1 MKCKD
6 CRFFKKLRIQNTET
20 FCCCKNFM
28 DPDGVIIQMNKPLNC
43 GEDSE
48 PTNDSIV
55 DYYDIILS
63 YLFFLTQGVA
73 LYGLPFI

>member
-55 DYYDIILS
+55 DY
-63 YLFFLTQGVA
+63 
-73 LYGLPFI
+73 